1 MPAAIQPWLYVP
13 EDDMDGGGTMKAA
26 RRITVVLPALNE
38 EEAVGGQVAAL
49 LAHAGLRALGL
60 GRVIVV
66 DNGSDDGTAE
76 VAAGAGAVVVRE
88 PRRGYGRA
96 CLAGVLAAA
105 PGDLI
110 LLMDADGS
118 DDLDG
123 AARVAGLAARGAADL
138 AMGSRARGHVEP
150 GALTP
155 QQRVGNALAALL
167 LRPLAGVRV
176 SDLGPVRA
184 IGREALLALDM
195 REMTYGWSTE
205 MLIKAGRA
213 GYRVVEAPVDYHRR
227 AGGRSKVAG
236 TLGGTL
242 RASRAIVATIA
253 RYTRWRPVGPGV
265 APSGAAAV
273 GPLAH
278 GEVAEEA
285 AP

>member
-1 MPAAIQPWLYVP
+1 
-13 EDDMDGGGTMKAA
+13 MDAA
-26 RRITVVLPALNE
+26 RPITAVLPALNE

-66 DNGSDDGTAE
+66 DNGSDDGTTE
-76 VAAGAGAVVVRE
+76 AAARAGAVVVRE
-88 PRRGYGRA
+88 PHRGYGRA

-123 AARVAGLAARGAADL
+123 AARVAGLVVDGAADL
-138 AMGSRARGHVEP
+138 AMGSRARGHADP
-150 GALTP
+150 GALLP

-236 TLGGTL
+236 SLSGTL

-253 RYTRWRPVGPGV
+253 RYAHWRPAAAGM
-265 APSGAAAV
+265 ATIGAAERV
-273 GPLAH
+273 PHAH
-278 GEVAEEA
+278 GKVAEEA
-285 AP
+285 TP